1 MEFSCVTSVL
11 TCHLVLHEKFVL
23 YSSITPGPHP
33 SLHYSIPPSF
43 SRVLHVKLWTWKK
56 KKSYLQCKDG
66 LIATDDAWTLW
77 FIKANFSVEHWMNK
91 CRIITIIQERSL
103 LHIKGLADEC
113 MLTFLFYIILT
124 DTCCKSFVFVQ
135 FPKKANQSYM
145 FIFFLFLSRGCRLDL
160 KLLVSSICYTGF

>member
-1 MEFSCVTSVL
+1 MKEFSRVTSVL
-11 TCHLVLHEKFVL
+11 TCRLVLHERFVL
-23 YSSITPGPHP
+23 YFSITPGPHP
-33 SLHYSIPPSF
+33 SLHCSIPPSF
-43 SRVLHVKLWTWKK
+43 SRVLHVKLWTLEK

-91 CRIITIIQERSL
+91 CRIKTIIQERSL

-113 MLTFLFYIILT
+113 MLTYFLFYIILT

-135 FPKKANQSYM
+135 FPKKANRLYM
-145 FIFFLFLSRGCRLDL
+145 FIFLFF
-160 KLLVSSICYTGF
+160 SSAGVADSIWNF

>member
-1 MEFSCVTSVL
+1 MCDISPDLPSCPPWKVCSL
-11 TCHLVLHEKFVL
+11 LLD
-23 YSSITPGPHP
+23 HP
-33 SLHYSIPPSF
+33 WPTSIPPLLHPTLIF
-43 SRVLHVKLWTWKK
+43 SGFTCKIVDFGK

-91 CRIITIIQERSL
+91 CRIKTIIQERSL

-113 MLTFLFYIILT
+113 MLTYFLFYIILT

-135 FPKKANQSYM
+135 FPKKANRLYM
-145 FIFFLFLSRGCRLDL
+145 FIFFFSSAGVADL
-160 KLLVSSICYTGF
+160 IWNF